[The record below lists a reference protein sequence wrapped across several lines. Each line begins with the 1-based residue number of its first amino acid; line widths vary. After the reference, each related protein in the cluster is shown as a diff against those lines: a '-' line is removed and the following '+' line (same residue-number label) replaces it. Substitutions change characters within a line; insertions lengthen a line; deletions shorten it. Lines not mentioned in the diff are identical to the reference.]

1 MPHLKIQTNL
11 PIGKKS
17 QQSLLRG
24 ASALVARELAKP
36 ADLVLV
42 TLEPDAVM
50 LFAGTDDPVA
60 FLELVSVGLSA
71 PRTKALSQ
79 DLCEL
84 VEEHLGIAR
93 DRVYFKFISGSRGMW
108 GFKGEAL

>member
-1 MPHLKIQTNL
+1 MPYLKIQTNL

-17 QQSLLRG
+17 QQTIMRS
-24 ASALVARELAKP
+24 AAALVARELDKP

-42 TLEPDAVM
+42 ALDIDTPM

-60 FLELVSVGLSA
+60 FLELKSVGLSA
-71 PRTKALSQ
+71 RRTKTLSQ

-84 VEEHLGIAR
+84 IKEHLGIER
-93 DRVYFKFISGSRGMW
+93 DRVYLKFFSGARGMW
-108 GFKGEAL
+108 GFSGDVL